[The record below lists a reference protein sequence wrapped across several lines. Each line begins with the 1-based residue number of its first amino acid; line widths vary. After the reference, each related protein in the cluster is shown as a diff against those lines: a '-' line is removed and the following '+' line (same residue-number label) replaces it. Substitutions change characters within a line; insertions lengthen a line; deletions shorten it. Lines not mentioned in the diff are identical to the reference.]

1 MNRRRIWFGGA
12 LALLAVWALAAI
24 GIWAARSQRMTAE
37 KTIAYAHDHSFDG
50 LSAADRQRVI
60 DELAGRVNRL
70 SFEERQKFRQQG
82 DMRQFFESL
91 TDAERAH
98 YLDLTLPKGFKQMM
112 EAFNDMQP
120 AQRKQIVNRALAD
133 LSRARENIDPN
144 DHDHWHTALSEQ
156 STQRIINEGMK
167 SFLSDANAAT
177 KIDLQPLIEQMQA
190 IMQSGH

>member
-1 MNRRRIWFGGA
+1 MNRRRIWLRGI

-50 LSAADRQRVI
+50 LSAADRLRII
-60 DELAGRVNRL
+60 DGLADRVNRL
-70 SFEERQKFRQQG
+70 TYEERQKFRQQG
-82 DMRQFFESL
+82 DMRKFFETM
-91 TDAERAH
+91 TDTERAH

-133 LSRARENIDPN
+133 LSRARENMDPN
-144 DHDHWHTALSEQ
+144 DHDHLHTALSDQ

-190 IMQSGH
+190 IMQTGH